1 MLTLKRNFE
10 GFARA
15 PRAQAIAIEIANA
28 FMQWRGHSPVDSG
41 ALTTL

>member
-15 PRAQAIAIEIANA
+15 LCAQAIAIGIANA
-28 FMQWRGHSPVDSG
+28 VMQWRGHSSVDSD
-41 ALTTL
+41 ALTKL